1 MCKRRQILAVMAIC
15 TCLLAGC
22 GNSGNNEHVIQGGSN
37 NPASTGNSSGQTT
50 ASGQDQ
56 QGETGQSGA
65 TAGYTFV
72 SKGVTLP
79 VDADAAALVKA
90 LGEPKSYY
98 EAASCAFEGLDKFYT
113 YSGFE
118 IDTYPL
124 DDKDYISLIILKDD
138 SVTTPEGA
146 AIGIAKDKVIET
158 YGETYQEQGNLII
171 YEKGGMKLCFI
182 IQNNSVASIEYR
194 SCILDE

>member
-1 MCKRRQILAVMAIC
+1 MCKKQQILAVIAVC

-22 GNSGNNEHVIQGGSN
+22 GNDEHVIKGDSS
-37 NPASTGNSSGQTT
+37 NPASTGNSSGQTST
-50 ASGQDQ
+50 SGQDQ
-56 QGETGQSGA
+56 QGGMGQSGA

-72 SKGVTLP
+72 SNGVTLP
-79 VDADAAALVKA
+79 VDADAAALVEA
-90 LGEPKSYY
+90 LGEPKTYF

-124 DDKDYISLIILKDD
+124 DNKDYISLIILKDD

-146 AIGIAKDKVIET
+146 AIGISKDDVIKT
-158 YGETYQEQGNLII
+158 YGSDHQEQGDLII

-182 IQNNSVASIEYR
+182 IQNGSVASIEYR

>member
-1 MCKRRQILAVMAIC
+1 MCKKQQILAVMALC

-22 GNSGNNEHVIQGGSN
+22 GNDEHVIKGDSG
-37 NPASTGNSSGQTT
+37 NPASTGNNSGQ
-50 ASGQDQ
+50 AAPSGQ

-65 TAGYTFV
+65 IAGYTFV

-79 VDADAAALVKA
+79 VDADAAALIEA
-90 LGEPKSYY
+90 LGEPKSYF
-98 EAASCAFEGLDKFYT
+98 EAASCAFEGLDKFYS

-118 IDTYPL
+118 VDTYPL
-124 DDKDYISLIILKDD
+124 DNKDYVSLIILKDD

-146 AIGIAKDKVIET
+146 SIGISRDDVIKA
-158 YGETYQEQGNLII
+158 YGTDFQEQGDLII

-182 IQNNSVASIEYR
+182 MQSGNVASIEYR